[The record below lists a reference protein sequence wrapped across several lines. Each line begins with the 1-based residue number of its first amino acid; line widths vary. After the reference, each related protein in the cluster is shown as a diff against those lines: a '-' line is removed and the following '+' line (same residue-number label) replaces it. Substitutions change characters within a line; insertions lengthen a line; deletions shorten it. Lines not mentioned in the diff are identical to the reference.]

1 MTRKAL
7 PSDSIE
13 LVRIMRKR
21 DSADGIV
28 ISYLQNRRRGQ
39 TELACDAL
47 RAYYLPLALLD
58 AGVSGEEL
66 RDAAIDAIAQLEAQ
80 IMKLKQIC
88 RLEGM
93 AQVVLVQPMVEELIA
108 ESRAETAVGKKEPG
122 TEGCTPGVTTT
133 QEDLEEEVLGEE
145 EERDFELTDNEIDEV
160 DEVDEAQEELPQDES
175 WDAMFQ
181 LRL

>member
-21 DSADGIV
+21 DSDDGIV

-66 RDAAIDAIAQLEAQ
+66 RDAAIEAIAQLEAQ
-80 IMKLKQIC
+80 IMKLKRIC
-88 RLEGM
+88 KLEGM
-93 AQVVLVQPMVEELIA
+93 AQVVLIQPMVEEFIA
-108 ESRAETAVGKKEPG
+108 ESSAETVPRNKELG
-122 TEGCTPGVTTT
+122 TEGCTPGVITI
-133 QEDLEEEVLGEE
+133 QEDLEEKALGE
-145 EERDFELTDNEIDEV
+145 EERDFELTDPEIDEV
-160 DEVDEAQEELPQDES
+160 DEVDEEQEELPQDES